1 MAVVRLRQAVLVAAE
16 REPAVAKL
24 RDALGLGEPF
34 DDPGVGLFG
43 LHNAVMALGS
53 EFLEVVWPVQ
63 PDTAA
68 GRHLDRRG
76 EGGYMLILQVDDL
89 PAARTRAKDLGI
101 RTAWEIDLPDI
112 AATHLHPGDVGG
124 TILSIDQPLP
134 PESWRWGGPDWTE
147 KAGAGAPGRLRGATL
162 QVPDPEATAAR
173 WGQLLDLPAGPTLT
187 LDGGQQITFEPGDG
201 GLTEIAVEVP
211 DGVRGGKNVL
221 EHGAAR
227 VRIGSADPG

>member
-1 MAVVRLRQAVLVAAE
+1 MWVVRLRQAVLVAAE
-16 REPAVAKL
+16 REPAVARL
-24 RDALGLGEPF
+24 RKALGLGEPF

-53 EFLEVVWPVQ
+53 DFLEVVAPVQ

-68 GRHLDRRG
+68 GRHLDRRS
-76 EGGYMLILQVDDL
+76 EGGYMLIVQVDGL
-89 PAARTRAKDLGI
+89 PAARSRAKEMGL

-112 AATHLHPGDVGG
+112 SATHLHPADVGG
-124 TILSIDQPLP
+124 TILSLDQPLP
-134 PESWRWGGPDWTE
+134 PESWRWGGPEWTG
-147 KAGAGAPGRLRGATL
+147 KSGRGAPGRLRGATL

-173 WGQLLDLPAGPTLT
+173 WAKLLDLPAGLAMT
-187 LDGGQQITFEPGDG
+187 LDEGQEITFEVGDA

-211 DGVRGGKNVL
+211 DNVRNGRDVL

-227 VRIGSADPG
+227 VMIGSLQA